1 MTDLISL
8 DGKNIIV
15 TGASGG
21 LGRAMTEA
29 LVAAGAHVVA
39 VDLSQEALQ
48 TMADE
53 IAPDGNEGG
62 GNAGRVLPMA
72 ANLQDPIQC
81 EKIVKRAHQA
91 YGALH
96 GLVNNAGIGL
106 SSIREDY
113 YARNI
118 KFWEVPDER
127 WQTIFEV
134 NARAAFLLSKAAVPY
149 FLEQDWGRIV
159 NITTSMDTMIRRGWT
174 PYGPAKAA
182 LEAQSA
188 CWSKD
193 VEDTGVTVNVLVPGG
208 PANTPM
214 VPPASSPDR
223 AAMVQ
228 PDVMNAPICWLMS
241 EGSNGFN
248 GQRLTGTGWDL
259 SLPAN
264 EAAENAAAPAAWP
277 GAGQQSVW
285 PDLQPT

>member
-1 MTDLISL
+1 MTDTPSL

-15 TGASGG
+15 TGAAGG

-29 LVAAGAHVVA
+29 LTSAGAHIVA
-39 VDLSQEALQ
+39 IDRSQETLQ
-48 TMADE
+48 AMADE
-53 IAPDGNEGG
+53 IVAGG
-62 GNAGRVLPMA
+62 AAGRVLPMA
-72 ANLQDPIQC
+72 ANLQDPDQC
-81 EKIVKRAHQA
+81 AKVVTRAHLA

-106 SSIREDY
+106 ATIREDY

-134 NARAAFLLSKAAVPY
+134 NARAAFLLSKAAVGY

-159 NITTSMDTMIRRGWT
+159 NVTTSMDTMIRRGWT
-174 PYGPAKAA
+174 PYGPSKAA

-223 AAMVQ
+223 DAMVQ
-228 PDVMNAPICWLMS
+228 PKVMKAPIRWLMS
-241 EGSNGFN
+241 DDSDGFN
-248 GQRLTGTGWDL
+248 GNRLTGTGWDL
-259 SLPAN
+259 SLPARQ
-264 EAAENAAAPAAWP
+264 AAEGAAAPAAWP